1 MGSRKAK
8 IHLTPAQHISPG
20 LSLSSVHGEIGLS
33 FLRPFFF
40 FFFKLCKVKT
50 VFSNRDSCHLLT
62 LENDVDLLQISGS
75 LPVSLVSD
83 IALALFTLRVE
94 STFS

>member
-40 FFFKLCKVKT
+40 LNSVKSRL
-50 VFSNRDSCHLLT
+50 FSQT
-62 LENDVDLLQISGS
+62 E
-75 LPVSLVSD
+75 
-83 IALALFTLRVE
+83 IAATC
-94 STFS
+94 

>member
-1 MGSRKAK
+1 MDGKQKAK
-8 IHLTPAQHISPG
+8 IHLTLAQHISPD

-33 FLRPFFF
+33 FLRPLF

-94 STFS
+94 STF

>member
-40 FFFKLCKVKT
+40 FFLNSVKSRL
-50 VFSNRDSCHLLT
+50 FSQT
-62 LENDVDLLQISGS
+62 E
-75 LPVSLVSD
+75 
-83 IALALFTLRVE
+83 IAATC
-94 STFS
+94 